1 MIWLCVLTRIVAN
14 PCSNVFQ
21 KLLTRQSASP
31 LFVIC
36 ATHAL
41 LSLAVLPAL
50 VLLEPGLT
58 GEFWTNMAV
67 CSLLTVAGNA
77 LLVQAVRITDLS
89 VLGPINA
96 YKAIVSLVP
105 GAILLREIPGAWG
118 LSGMGLIV
126 AGTYFLADRNRAA
139 SPGSAIVRLL
149 RDLGVQ
155 CRLAALVLSAVE
167 AVYLKR
173 ALLASSAIT
182 TFAVWAV
189 LGFGVSLV
197 AVGAILGGER
207 TRYQLKVLQ
216 SSALIYLMLFATTG
230 VMQFCTI
237 VTLEQLQ
244 VGYAL
249 ALFQT
254 SSLISVALG
263 RQVFQERDFAK
274 RLAGSAVMVAGAALI
289 IIAR

>member
-1 MIWLCVLTRIVAN
+1 
-14 PCSNVFQ
+14 
-21 KLLTRQSASP
+21 
-31 LFVIC
+31 
-36 ATHAL
+36 

-50 VLLEPGLT
+50 VLIEPGLT
-58 GEFWTNMAV
+58 GEFWRNMAV

-77 LLVQAVRITDLS
+77 LLVQAVRMTDLS

-118 LSGMGLIV
+118 LSGMALIV

-139 SPGSAIVRLL
+139 QPGSALVRLL
-149 RDLGVQ
+149 RDPGVQ

-173 ALLASSAIT
+173 ALLASTAVT

-197 AVGAILGGER
+197 AVGAILGRER
-207 TRYQLKVLQ
+207 TRHELKVLQ
-216 SSALIYLMLFATTG
+216 TCAPTYLMLFATTG

-263 RQVFQERDFAK
+263 SQVFQERDFAK